1 MALPVLNPGIANL
14 SQDSAIYDLYT
25 RYYNNMVAANDVDTP
40 NLDPL
45 PAEIEANG
53 DLTQAYYTRVE
64 TAMAD
69 YNEILMKNAAYNSA
83 VAVFSSLGHGGGG
96 SGGGGST
103 SGFVARAGDSM
114 LGLLQAKYG
123 FEAGYNN
130 AKIFDTTIVDN
141 TNTAHVYGN
150 LIVDSDENVTG
161 KITVGNDGIYFGA
174 AQTLYNDT
182 TNNKIVLAG
191 TNLKLDGAIEAT
203 GNITRGNVVIGATGI
218 TNNGNVYYHAGNA
231 NNQNVDWTA
240 DDMEV
245 FGDLTVHGDQSF
257 GGMLSALNGF
267 ELGADNTVM
276 FQSVVVEDNG
286 VITDK
291 WLNLKS
297 MIDLDGG
304 AGLSYNGH
312 PILKAYRDANN
323 NNEYRVD
330 FGAPGM
336 NMYLGASDGNTLTT
350 KVFLASD
357 IWNYANTFRIVSRF
371 GDGNFPNSLSAGC
384 ATSGP
389 TVLQTYFGSQSNCGV
404 VFQKLIRLGSATG
417 PAMSIGT
424 DEYEAKID
432 LPYQHVVDNQNTQER
447 IPMVITFDETTSLF
461 RDLSKSW
468 SATMVFDLDHPNA
481 EFFRFAKPVEAGFF
495 SINSNTYKTK
505 LGENV
510 LFFDDGVFLE
520 GVVGGIFHS
529 GNSTFSGSLSS
540 TAFSSGF
547 AGSGWAIK
555 TDQLYGGYEATFD
568 SLVVRKK
575 MRVYELEVQKIS
587 ATNGSLWVSDAC
599 SGDTVTEIV

>member
-40 NLDPL
+40 SFDPL
-45 PAEIEANG
+45 PSEIEANG
-53 DLTQAYYTRVE
+53 DLTQEYYDRVN
-64 TAMAD
+64 AGLAS
-69 YNEILMKNAAYNSA
+69 YSEIQMRNAAYNSA
-83 VAVFSSLGHGGGG
+83 VAVFSSLGGG
-96 SGGGGST
+96 SGGGSGST
-103 SGFVARAGDSM
+103 SGFLARAGDSM

-130 AKIFDTTIVDN
+130 TKIFDTTIVDN
-141 TNTAHVYGN
+141 ANIAHVFGQ
-150 LIVDSDENVTG
+150 LIVDN
-161 KITVGNDGIYFGA
+161 KITVGNEGIYFGA

-182 TNNKIVLAG
+182 TNNKIVLTG
-191 TNLKLDGAIEAT
+191 TNLKLDGAVEST
-203 GNITRGNVVIGATGI
+203 GDITVGHVVIGSSSI

-245 FGDLTVHGDQSF
+245 FGDLTVHGNQSF

-276 FQSVVVEDNG
+276 LCSVVQLDDLEEQV
-286 VITDK
+286 VDK
-291 WLNLKS
+291 WLSLKS
-297 MIDLDGG
+297 RLVLDNGI
-304 AGLSYNGH
+304 GLYYNGH
-312 PILKAYRDANN
+312 PIVKGYRDANDN
-323 NNEYRVD
+323 NDYRVD

-336 NMYLGASDGNTLTT
+336 KMYLGASDGNLLTSR
-350 KVFLASD
+350 VILASD
-357 IWNYANTFRIVSRF
+357 IYNYANTFRIISRF

-389 TVLQTYFGSQSNCGV
+389 TVLQTYFASQSDCGV
-404 VFQKLIRLGSATG
+404 VFQKLIRLNSVNG
-417 PAMSIGT
+417 PVISIGT
-424 DEYEAKID
+424 GEYEAKID
-432 LPYQHVVDNQNTQER
+432 LPYQHVVNNQNAVSR
-447 IPMVITFDETTSLF
+447 LPLVLSFDETTSLF
-461 RDLSKSW
+461 RDLSKEW
-468 SATMVFDLDHPNA
+468 SATMVIGLDDANA

-495 SINSNTYKTK
+495 SINSEQYKTK

-520 GVVGGIFHS
+520 GIVGGIYHS

-540 TAFSSGF
+540 PTFASGF
-547 AGSGWAIK
+547 AGYGWAILN
-555 TDQLYGGYEATFD
+555 DPLFGGYEATFD

-599 SGDTVTEIV
+599 SGDSVTEIV

>member
-14 SQDSAIYDLYT
+14 SPDSAIYNLYT
-25 RYYNNMVAANDVDTP
+25 RYYNNMVSANDVDTP

-53 DLTQAYYTRVE
+53 DLTQAYYARVE

-83 VAVFSSLGHGGGG
+83 VAVFSSLGGGGG
-96 SGGGGST
+96 GGGGGGST

-130 AKIFDTTIVDN
+130 TKIFDTTIVDN
-141 TNTAHVYGN
+141 ANIAHVFGQ
-150 LIVDSDENVTG
+150 LIVDN
-161 KITVGNDGIYFGA
+161 KITVGNEGIYFGA

-191 TNLKLDGAIEAT
+191 TNLKLDGAVEST
-203 GNITRGNVVIGATGI
+203 GDITVGHVVIGSSSI

-245 FGDLTVHGDQSF
+245 FGDLTVHGNQSF

-276 FQSVVVEDNG
+276 LCSVVQLDDLEEQV
-286 VITDK
+286 VDK
-291 WLNLKS
+291 WLSLKS
-297 MIDLDGG
+297 RLVLDNGI
-304 AGLSYNGH
+304 GLYYNGH
-312 PILKAYRDANN
+312 PIVKGYRDANDN
-323 NNEYRVD
+323 NDYRVD

-336 NMYLGASDGNTLTT
+336 KMYLGASDGNLLTSR
-350 KVFLASD
+350 VILASD
-357 IWNYANTFRIVSRF
+357 IYNYANTFRIISRF

-389 TVLQTYFGSQSNCGV
+389 TVLQTYFASQSDCGV
-404 VFQKLIRLGSATG
+404 VFQKLIRLNSVNG
-417 PAMSIGT
+417 PSLSIGAS
-424 DEYEAKID
+424 EYEAKID
-432 LPYQHVVDNQNTQER
+432 LPYQHVVNDMNTLER
-447 IPMVITFDETTSLF
+447 LPIVFSFEPTTSLF
-461 RDLSKSW
+461 ADRSLSW
-468 SATMVFDLDHPNA
+468 SASLGIDLDDANA
-481 EFFRFAKPVEAGFF
+481 EFFSFRKPVEAEFF
-495 SINSNTYKTK
+495 SIIGEQYKTK

-520 GVVGGIFHS
+520 GIVGGIYHS
-529 GNSTFSGSLSS
+529 GNGTFSGSISS
-540 TAFSSGF
+540 PAFASGF
-547 AGSGWAIK
+547 AGYGWAVK
-555 TDQLYGGYEATFD
+555 PDQLYGGYEATFD

-587 ATNGSLWVSDAC
+587 ATNGSLWVSDSC

>member
-14 SQDSAIYDLYT
+14 SPDSAIYNLYT
-25 RYYNNMVAANDVDTP
+25 RYYNNMVSANDVDTP

-53 DLTQAYYTRVE
+53 DLTQAYYARVE

-83 VAVFSSLGHGGGG
+83 VAVFSSLGGGGG
-96 SGGGGST
+96 GGGGGGST

-130 AKIFDTTIVDN
+130 TKIFDTTIVDN
-141 TNTAHVYGN
+141 ANIAHVFGQ
-150 LIVDSDENVTG
+150 LIVDN
-161 KITVGNDGIYFGA
+161 KITVGNEGIYFGA

-191 TNLKLDGAIEAT
+191 TNLKLDGAVEST
-203 GNITRGNVVIGATGI
+203 GDITVGHVVIGSSSI

-240 DDMEV
+240 DDMGV
-245 FGDLTVHGDQSF
+245 FGDLTVHGNQSF

-276 FQSVVVEDNG
+276 LCSVVQLDDLEEQV
-286 VITDK
+286 VDK
-291 WLNLKS
+291 WLSLKS
-297 MIDLDGG
+297 RLVLDNGI
-304 AGLSYNGH
+304 GLYYNGH
-312 PILKAYRDANN
+312 PIVKGYRDANDN
-323 NNEYRVD
+323 NDYRVD

-336 NMYLGASDGNTLTT
+336 KMYLGASDGNLLTSR
-350 KVFLASD
+350 VILASD
-357 IWNYANTFRIVSRF
+357 IYNYANTFRIISRF

-389 TVLQTYFGSQSNCGV
+389 TVLQTYFASQSDCGV
-404 VFQKLIRLGSATG
+404 VFQKLIRLNSVNG
-417 PAMSIGT
+417 PVISIGT
-424 DEYEAKID
+424 SEYEAKID
-432 LPYQHVVDNQNTQER
+432 LPYQHVVNNQNAVSR
-447 IPMVITFDETTSLF
+447 LPLVLSFDETTSLF
-461 RDLSKSW
+461 RDLSKEW
-468 SATMVFDLDHPNA
+468 SATMVIGLDDANA

-495 SINSNTYKTK
+495 SINSEQYKTK

-520 GVVGGIFHS
+520 GIVGGIYHS

-540 TAFSSGF
+540 PTFASGF
-547 AGSGWAIK
+547 AGYGWAILN
-555 TDQLYGGYEATFD
+555 DLLFGGYEATFD

-599 SGDTVTEIV
+599 SGDSVTEIV

>member
-40 NLDPL
+40 SFDPL
-45 PAEIEANG
+45 PSEIEANG
-53 DLTQAYYTRVE
+53 DLTQEYYDRVN
-64 TAMAD
+64 AGLAS
-69 YNEILMKNAAYNSA
+69 YSEIQMRNAAYNSA
-83 VAVFSSLGHGGGG
+83 VAVFSSLGGG
-96 SGGGGST
+96 SGGGSGST
-103 SGFVARAGDSM
+103 SGFLARAGDSM
-114 LGLLQAKYG
+114 LGLLQARYG
-123 FEAGYNN
+123 FEAGFDNV
-130 AKIFDTTIVDN
+130 KIFDTTIVDN
-141 TNTAHVYGN
+141 VNTAHVYGT
-150 LIVDSDENVTG
+150 LIVDSDAEVTG
-161 KITVGNDGIYFGA
+161 KIVVGDDGIYFGND
-174 AQTLYNDT
+174 QTLYKDDST
-182 TNNKIVLAG
+182 GDIVLAG
-191 TNLKLDGAIEAT
+191 TNIVLDGAVEST
-203 GNITRGNVVIGATGI
+203 GSITVGDVVVGQSSI
-218 TNNGNVYYHAGNA
+218 TNNGHVYYHAGNA
-231 NNQNVDWTA
+231 NNQYVDWA
-240 DDMEV
+240 SDDMEV

-276 FQSVVVEDNG
+276 FQSVVVESNG

-297 MIDLDGG
+297 MIDLEGG

-336 NMYLGASDGNTLTT
+336 NMYLGASDGNMLTT

-389 TVLQTYFGSQSNCGV
+389 TVLQTYFGSQSDCGV
-404 VFQKLIRLGSATG
+404 VFQKLIRLNSVNG
-417 PAMSIGT
+417 PSLSIGAS
-424 DEYEAKID
+424 EYEAKID
-432 LPYQHVVDNQNTQER
+432 LPYQHVVNDMNTLER
-447 IPMVITFDETTSLF
+447 LPIVFSFEPTTSLF
-461 RDLSKSW
+461 ADRSLSW
-468 SATMVFDLDHPNA
+468 SASLGIDLDDENA
-481 EFFRFAKPVEAGFF
+481 EFFSFRKPVEAEFF
-495 SINSNTYKTK
+495 SIIGEQYKTK

-520 GVVGGIFHS
+520 GIVGGIYHS
-529 GNSTFSGSLSS
+529 GNGTFSGSISS
-540 TAFSSGF
+540 PTFASGF
-547 AGSGWAIK
+547 AGYGWAVK
-555 TDQLYGGYEATFD
+555 PDQLYGGYEATFD

-587 ATNGSLWVSDAC
+587 ATNGSLWVSDSC